1 MPAGCASRY
10 RRENAMSPTSPTSSA
25 CAKPTAVNQYTSV
38 RQRRIHQTARGSM
51 AMRLRT
57 RPSVAET
64 GISDVLIQTGGSM
77 KSSIAKAVVTASALV
92 SGVSSAQN
100 GHMMSGGGM
109 WGSGWCTS

>member
-1 MPAGCASRY
+1 
-10 RRENAMSPTSPTSSA
+10 
-25 CAKPTAVNQYTSV
+25 
-38 RQRRIHQTARGSM
+38 
-51 AMRLRT
+51 MRLRT

-109 WGSGWCTS
+109 WGSGWMGGYGGFWGPILLIAVVGLLVWAVLQKRK